1 MTKIEQPGLLEVL
14 DRVLDKGIVVD
25 AWIRLSLA
33 GIDFLTVE
41 ARVVVASIE
50 TYLEYAGAI
59 RDRYLQAAPALTKNL
74 RVLQPVILK
83 EAPKLHRKKNPAS
96 PSKPPKT
103 TRVVSIQRPRAISR
117 RPPAA
122 S

>member
-25 AWIRLSLA
+25 AWIRFSLA

-41 ARVVVASIE
+41 ARIVVASLE

-59 RDRYLQAAPALTKNL
+59 RGTELQAAPALTKNL
-74 RVLQPVILK
+74 RAPQPVILK
-83 EAPKLHRKKNPAS
+83 EAPKLHRKKNPDS
-96 PSKPPKT
+96 PSTPPKPG
-103 TRVVSIQRPRAISR
+103 RVIPIRQAPSISR
-117 RPPAA
+117 RRTPA